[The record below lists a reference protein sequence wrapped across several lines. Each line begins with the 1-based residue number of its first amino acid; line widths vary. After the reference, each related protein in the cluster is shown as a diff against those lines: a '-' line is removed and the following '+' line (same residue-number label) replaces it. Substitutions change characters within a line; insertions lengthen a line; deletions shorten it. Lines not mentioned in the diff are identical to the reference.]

1 MSEFAGLCGVHQ
13 FPHIVGS
20 EGETATPEFG
30 SVKRLKEIVVE
41 VRVLLG
47 KDKGLVGFAFAVNI
61 TEIGFAVE
69 PVVALACKNEPSAV
83 AAPRVVSVGA
93 VAVYYR
99 QRVNGHGL

>member
-13 FPHIVGS
+13 FPHVVGS

-47 KDKGLVGFAFAVNI
+47 KDKGLLGFAFAVNI
-61 TEIGFAVE
+61 TEIGLAVKTI
-69 PVVALACKNEPSAV
+69 VALACKNKPTTV
-83 AAPRVVSVGA
+83 AAP
-93 VAVYYR
+93 
-99 QRVNGHGL
+99 

>member
-13 FPHIVGS
+13 FPHVVGS

-47 KDKGLVGFAFAVNI
+47 KDKGLVGFSFGVDIA
-61 TEIGFAVE
+61 EIGFAVE
-69 PVVALACKNEPSAV
+69 PVVALACKNKPTTV
-83 AAPRVVSVGA
+83 AAP
-93 VAVYYR
+93 
-99 QRVNGHGL
+99 

>member
-20 EGETATPEFG
+20 EGETATPELG

-47 KDKGLVGFAFAVNI
+47 KDNGLVGFSFGVDIA
-61 TEIGFAVE
+61 EIGIAVKTI
-69 PVVALACKNEPSAV
+69 VALACKNEPSAV
-83 AAPRVVSVGA
+83 AAPRLVSVGA

-99 QRVNGHGL
+99 QRINGHGL

>member
-13 FPHIVGS
+13 FPHVVGS

-47 KDKGLVGFAFAVNI
+47 KDKGLVGFSFGVDIA
-61 TEIGFAVE
+61 EIGFAVKTI
-69 PVVALACKNEPSAV
+69 VALACKNKPTTV

>member
-13 FPHIVGS
+13 FPHVVGS

-47 KDKGLVGFAFAVNI
+47 NAW
-61 TEIGFAVE
+61 
-69 PVVALACKNEPSAV
+69 
-83 AAPRVVSVGA
+83 
-93 VAVYYR
+93 
-99 QRVNGHGL
+99 